1 MPQPSTGPSDFAFDH
16 LFACGRQ
23 HFACW
28 EVAAVAKESHDEALD
43 RSHCHRGKMDSIGET
58 MGNAGL
64 AQEMTILVVE
74 LNPSGIKHK
83 AAGGCCSLM

>member
-1 MPQPSTGPSDFAFDH
+1 
-16 LFACGRQ
+16 
-23 HFACW
+23 
-28 EVAAVAKESHDEALD
+28 
-43 RSHCHRGKMDSIGET
+43 MDSIGET